1 MQRVLVALANSNL
14 DTFVSPEALECVH
27 AVQRHGFLGADLRV
41 SSNNFCETLRVCQY
55 TFKWA
60 KLNTG
65 KLTMLVSCA
74 KSTSCSSMAPKMTWN
89 ACNRLLKM
97 VTFHCFRSDDE
108 KPLV

>member
-1 MQRVLVALANSNL
+1 VQRVLVALADSNL
-14 DTFVSPEALECVH
+14 DTFVSPEAFECVH
-27 AVQRHGFLGADLRV
+27 AVQRHRFLWTDLRV
-41 SSNNFCETLRVCQY
+41 SSDNFCETLQVCQH
-55 TFKWA
+55 TLKVV
-60 KLNTG
+60 NQNMD